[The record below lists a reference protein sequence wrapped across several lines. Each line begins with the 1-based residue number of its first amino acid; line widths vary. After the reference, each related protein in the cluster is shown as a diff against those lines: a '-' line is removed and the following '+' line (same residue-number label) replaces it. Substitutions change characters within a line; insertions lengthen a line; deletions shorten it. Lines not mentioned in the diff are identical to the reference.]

1 MMMKTNR
8 EANRIDWDVLVKEF
22 ETFEP
27 GDDFREMDPG
37 VFSETLAKPVPDF
50 VGRLLRKRSLK
61 AHGRDKAARDL
72 YAFLLG
78 KRYDE
83 RVNLLY
89 FAFDVF
95 CDPSHL
101 PEDVVNQ
108 TPFPHEDGYP
118 KYKCRLDPD
127 FEL

>member
-1 MMMKTNR
+1 MKSNG
-8 EANRIDWDVLVKEF
+8 EANRIEWDALIKEF

-27 GDDFREMDPG
+27 GDDFNKIDAA
-37 VFSETLAKPVPDF
+37 VFLEALTEPVPDF
-50 VGRLLRKRSLK
+50 VGRFLRTRSVK
-61 AHGRDKAARDL
+61 GDSRDKAVRDL

-78 KRYDE
+78 KRYNE

-89 FAFDVF
+89 FAFDIF

-108 TPFPHEDGYP
+108 TPFPHEDGLP
-118 KYKCRLDPD
+118 KYRYRLDPN
-127 FEL
+127 FKL